1 MARINCFLFR
11 ILLLTCWRPL
21 FVFPQEL
28 PVKHIP
34 EVTVIKG
41 NQEFF
46 SDDQT
51 AYRVDMAFKPM
62 NNHQPIGYVLEQQ
75 SPLMVRTYGGQGS
88 LASVSLHGTGSNH
101 TQVTWNGFPLN
112 SPTTGQ
118 ADLSLIPAGFMQSAE
133 IIHGA
138 SGALFG
144 SGTFGGAIALS
155 NKPDWNNELA
165 VDYSFGAG
173 SFGATGHML
182 GLRTGKARL
191 QYNLSVITRE
201 ADNDFAYTDHY
212 RYNSP
217 ERKMQHNAYRS
228 FGLMQNLHLNL
239 NKGNHL
245 EAGFWYQFKTLEIP
259 AIMGSYKTSHAT
271 QKDSLFRTFVNYR
284 KISRK
289 SALVL
294 KTALFS
300 DFLAYRDKNEATDT
314 VFTIDS
320 RIATR
325 RWMNELDYRYYIS
338 RAVILGGGASYYQI
352 TGHSGNYGG
361 RLTEHEFALF
371 GNLKISLAK
380 VIVNAGLR
388 KEFYKG
394 LNPRLQY
401 SFGIRYQPAE
411 YLVVRSGFSSKF
423 RKPTFNEKYW
433 RPGGNSALIPEQG
446 RGGEITL
453 EWTTGDREEKPFW
466 LEARL
471 TGYYQWIDNWI
482 QWVIR
487 DSLTPVEYK
496 RVHARGLETWL
507 ESGFNRANFT
517 LKGLLYYAYNRSE
530 IIRTYDQN
538 MLYAGNQLMYVPLH
552 NARGGL
558 DLSYKGFSIGFNAMG
573 ATYRETVETA
583 DKTLRLPG
591 YALFNVLAGYQLK
604 ILNFD
609 LSSFFQVDNLFNRH
623 YEVIRAYPMPGRS
636 FHFTLTIGYHKSS
649 ANL

>member
-1 MARINCFLFR
+1 MANINFFF
-11 ILLLTCWRPL
+11 ISFLLLQCWTSL
-21 FVFPQEL
+21 SVFPQEL
-28 PVKHIP
+28 PVQHIP
-34 EVTVIKG
+34 EVMVVKG

-46 SDDQT
+46 ADDQT
-51 AYRVDMAFKPM
+51 AYPVDMAFKPM
-62 NNHQPIGYVLEQQ
+62 NHHQNVAYVLEQQ
-75 SPLMVRTYGGQGS
+75 SPILVRTYGAQGS

-118 ADLSLIPAGFMQSAE
+118 ADLSLIPAGFIQSAE
-133 IIHGA
+133 IIQGA

-144 SGTFGGAIALS
+144 SGTFGGAIALQ
-155 NKPDWNNELA
+155 NKPDWTNELA

-173 SFGATGHML
+173 SFGETGHVL
-182 GLRTGKARL
+182 GLRAGKARL

-201 ADNDFAYTDHY
+201 AENDYPYTDHY
-212 RYNSP
+212 RYHSP
-217 ERKMQHNAYRS
+217 EQKMQHNAHRS

-239 NKGNHL
+239 NNGNHL
-245 EAGFWYQFKTLEIP
+245 EAGFWYQYKTLEIP
-259 AIMGSYKTSHAT
+259 AILGSYKASHAT

-284 KISRK
+284 KIGHK
-289 SALVL
+289 SALAL

-300 DFLAYRDKNEATDT
+300 DFLGYRDKNEATDK
-314 VFTIDS
+314 VYTIDS

-352 TGHSGNYGG
+352 TGNSGNYGG
-361 RLTEHEFALF
+361 RLTEHEFSIF
-371 GNLKISLAK
+371 GNLKVNLAK
-380 VIVNAGLR
+380 VIVNAGIR
-388 KEFYKG
+388 KEFYEG

-401 SFGIRYQPAE
+401 SFGVRYKPTE
-411 YLVVRSGFSSKF
+411 HLVVRSGFSSKF

-433 RPGGNSALIPEQG
+433 KPGGNSALRPEQG

-453 EWTTGDREEKPFW
+453 EWTTGDRNAKYFW

-507 ESGFNRANFT
+507 ESGYNWTNFT
-517 LKGLLYYAYNRSE
+517 FKGLLYYGYNRSE

-538 MLYAGNQLMYVPLH
+538 SLYAGNQLMYVPLQ
-552 NARGGL
+552 NARAGL
-558 DLSYKGFSIGFNAMG
+558 EAFYKGFSIGCHALGTSF
-573 ATYRETVETA
+573 RETVETA
-583 DKTLRLPG
+583 DKSLRLPG
-591 YALFNVLAGYQLK
+591 YALFNVLAGYQFN
-604 ILNFD
+604 ILDLD
-609 LSSFFQVDNLFNRH
+609 LSAYFQVDNLFNRE

-636 FHFTLTIGYHKSS
+636 FHLTLTLGYHKSS
-649 ANL
+649 TL